1 MSSDTILRDP
11 EGREYS
17 LDNLSTQRWL
27 DGHEPGLD
35 LAASWLRERAVE
47 YFRQGKDEEAT
58 RQRKMADEMQEEIS
72 TSLRLR
78 CAVHQREY
86 PSVLPDQPSRKKR
99 T

>member
-35 LAASWLRERAVE
+35 LAAGWLREKAVGL
-47 YFRQGKDEEAT
+47 FRQGRDEEAT
-58 RQRKMADEMQEEIS
+58 RLRKMADEMQAEIS
-72 TSLRLR
+72 ASLRAR
-78 CAVHQREY
+78 CADHQREY
-86 PSVLPDQPSRKKR
+86 PIVLPDKPPRKKR